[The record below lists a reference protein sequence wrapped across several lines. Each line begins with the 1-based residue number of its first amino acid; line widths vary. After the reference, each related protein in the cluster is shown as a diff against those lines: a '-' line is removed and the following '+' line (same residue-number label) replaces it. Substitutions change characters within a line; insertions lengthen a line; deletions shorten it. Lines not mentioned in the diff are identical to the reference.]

1 MKPFIWSILGMLSL
15 SHVLT
20 AGMISE
26 NTYTVPVKEEL
37 KPWATFELE
46 DVALKVQKGKRVK
59 LEYTFPKYLIG
70 EENFYVEARGNCSDR
85 NCSTPVTLNGDYGTF
100 VCEIHMETQ
109 TAKCRGDYNR
119 KTLPVLKEGG
129 LEPVQQY
136 LKANI
141 SDPTE
146 LANRQ
151 SVLVAFSHEA
161 AGVFENLKVRKK

>member
-1 MKPFIWSILGMLSL
+1 
-15 SHVLT
+15 
-20 AGMISE
+20 
-26 NTYTVPVKEEL
+26 
-37 KPWATFELE
+37 
-46 DVALKVQKGKRVK
+46 
-59 LEYTFPKYLIG
+59 
-70 EENFYVEARGNCSDR
+70 
-85 NCSTPVTLNGDYGTF
+85 
-100 VCEIHMETQ
+100 METQ